1 MKTKKTNLAKAYKKL
16 RNLNI
21 EMSTEDFIELSN
33 IMCNLA
39 NQQFESGLNAGEEI
53 FKRK

>member
-1 MKTKKTNLAKAYKKL
+1 MKEQKTNLAKAYKKL
-16 RNLNI
+16 RKLNI

-53 FKRK
+53 FKTK